1 MIALIY
7 TQCIHSIKEKILF
20 LKVAYHACF
29 APVFQTHI
37 ALLHPH
43 PPWRFTLGNSNG
55 MWLQLNPTYFS
66 PQASVLLLL
75 FLILKLKKRYQHLLI
90 DQVRDLDMS
99 LTYPTLIPN

>member
-1 MIALIY
+1 MQVYGEMAKMAKAFGDRYQELDQRSFTSGSILEMIALIY

-43 PPWRFTLGNSNG
+43 PP
-55 MWLQLNPTYFS
+55 
-66 PQASVLLLL
+66 
-75 FLILKLKKRYQHLLI
+75 
-90 DQVRDLDMS
+90 
-99 LTYPTLIPN
+99 